1 MILAASMVM
10 SSGVTTFA
18 DDDHDLFDSDES
30 YIGEV
35 QECDNDPEYTPYKES
50 VEVRA
55 TSDSVKENVGSVG
68 DGGVNAES
76 YNHETD
82 EVKAEVN
89 VKTEYKG
96 NGNVKGGVA
105 AYSGSESGSASS
117 TVTVDGDVGKGIK
130 AQSYGNGTT
139 TVTVDGNV
147 GEGIYATSMSDGKS
161 STTVIVDGNVGDRI
175 ETLSQ
180 GFAGGTAAT
189 TINVGGNV
197 DKGIYTESS
206 NNGVTTVTVDGST
219 GDITAQSYWG
229 ASTEF
234 TIKDSVNV
242 SGTESTGIQIFAMDS
257 PSFEESN
264 PNSTV
269 KITVVKDVKSTGT
282 TGTAVRIG
290 SETNGNVEL
299 TVGGEISGGEHNIVV
314 GEEVSL
320 DKVNITVWKVDT
332 SDGKNVV
339 DKADDSQYVEAEKT
353 INYIIKADSKDAQ
366 IAMRGTTRDGDYNV
380 AKQDDRVYFK
390 VDIPSGYSAEFY
402 DVNGNSAYQIIP
414 DGDGGAYISVPRGGG
429 VYVGVRLTR
438 TSTDS
443 DSYSGSGSDSDSD
456 YWSSGNNDKGNV
468 GGLYAGFE
476 ALQGLQ
482 VHSTILGGSDVAQ
495 NIADVLT
502 PVDTLSAMNNFEGT
516 SIASIDMNNVM
527 GAGVVNFN
535 NMFVNSISDTVDVPV
550 PANVVANQSYTV
562 MFSDGTSIVV
572 PCLMNG
578 VLSIPFKKGADGL
591 TYIIC
596 KTEVNPS
603 MFMGMPSVGG
613 WTY

>member
-1 MILAASMVM
+1 MKRRKLCNTKKLIAVILAASMVM
-10 SSGVTTFA
+10 GTGATAFANDPVDKLHIDEDVSKDSASVFA
-18 DDDHDLFDSDES
+18 DKEFEFDSDL
-30 YIGEV
+30 GAKA
-35 QECDNDPEYTPYKES
+35 DMT
-50 VEVRA
+50 
-55 TSDSVKENVGSVG
+55 VG
-68 DGGVNAES
+68 DVESGIDANSVDVDNGENNNAE
-76 YNHETD
+76 
-82 EVKAEVN
+82 
-89 VKTEYKG
+89 
-96 NGNVKGGVA
+96 
-105 AYSGSESGSASS
+105 AS
-117 TVTVDGDVGKGIK
+117 VTVDGDVSGSVHAHSISYSQSNTSASTEVTIKG
-130 AQSYGNGTT
+130 S
-139 TVTVDGNV
+139 VDVDGYTAV
-147 GEGIYATSMSDGKS
+147 SAEAVSKGSDS
-161 STTVIVDGNVGDRI
+161 DASTTVIVEKDVISSGDYSTGVSIAASEKNSSESNSSVKVSVGGDV
-175 ETLSQ
+175 
-180 GFAGGTAAT
+180 TAA
-189 TINVGGNV
+189 
-197 DKGIYTESS
+197 D
-206 NNGVTTVTVDGST
+206 
-219 GDITAQSYWG
+219 
-229 ASTEF
+229 
-234 TIKDSVNV
+234 
-242 SGTESTGIQIFAMDS
+242 
-257 PSFEESN
+257 
-264 PNSTV
+264 
-269 KITVVKDVKSTGT
+269 
-282 TGTAVRIG
+282 TAVNIFSEQSFGDETSG
-290 SETNGNVEL
+290 SIEL
-299 TVGGEISGGEHNIVV
+299 TVEGTISGGKHNIVIDDN
-314 GEEVSL
+314 VSL
-320 DKVNITVWKVDT
+320 EDVSITVWKVDT
-332 SDGKNVV
+332 SDDKNVV
-339 DKADDSQYVEAEKT
+339 DKADGSQYAAAEKT
-353 INYIIKADSKDAQ
+353 INYIIKADSKDTQ
-366 IAMRGTTRDGDYNV
+366 IALSGQGGYDKNNNYVANQGD
-380 AKQDDRVYFK
+380 KVYFK

-402 DVNGNSAYQIIP
+402 DINNNSAYQINS
-414 DGDGGAYISVPRGGG
+414 DGSSGAYIAVPRGGG

-603 MFMGMPSVGG
+603 MFMGMPPVGG